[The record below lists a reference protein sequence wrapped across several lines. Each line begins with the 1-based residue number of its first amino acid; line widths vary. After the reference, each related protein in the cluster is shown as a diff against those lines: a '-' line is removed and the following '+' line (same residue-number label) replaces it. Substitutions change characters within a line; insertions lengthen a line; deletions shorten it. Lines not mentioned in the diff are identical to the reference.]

1 MAKEDNE
8 MVQTKDQTSENP
20 YVRAMRKNMEEKVPL
35 VLILGKQAISILI
48 CGYLVADSSW
58 QGGTTRNVPQ

>member
-35 VLILGKQAISILI
+35 VLILGKQTISTPYPWLS
-48 CGYLVADSSW
+48 G
-58 QGGTTRNVPQ
+58 R